1 MNEGMAPERMISL
14 ETITQSIEHLES
26 VQRKSVR
33 PGDCVIVATCNS
45 TYSLKARDDGS
56 YFVSGGWFDRMS
68 SVPLR
73 VRVNGCTWGGC
84 IINVDIVAA
93 VGLCLEFSNRVTT
106 SPIRKIVVISKERQ
120 N

>member
-1 MNEGMAPERMISL
+1 MNERMASERMISL
-14 ETITQSIEHLES
+14 DTVTQSVEHLER

-33 PGDCVIVATCNS
+33 QGDCVIVATCNS
-45 TYSLKARDDGS
+45 TYSLTAQEDGS

-68 SVPLR
+68 PVPQA

-84 IINVDIVAA
+84 IIKVDIVAA

-106 SPIRKIVVISKERQ
+106 SPIRKIVLIPKERQ